1 MREVTHGRS
10 RDRKWGRGVPKK
22 EEKKRRERVCRVCCL
37 HRRRLSYVSLLISCC
52 LSDLVSLMNIHWE
65 RSITGCQLPVFCHIS
80 LLCCSR
86 CCSLAWAV
94 GRKSFQLPVF
104 HLLFLFLFFYSVTV
118 ARVVGNEGFQ
128 LPVFHLLFLFF
139 TLLLLLGLLAYSC
152 LCSIFCSF
160 FYSVT
165 VDCWQWKLPAACVPS
180 SVHFF
185 TVLLGLLAI
194 KTVNCLC
201 SVFSLFLHTV
211 TVARAVGNENCQL
224 HALCLLFLSL
234 LSCCCIARPIGNE
247 KLSTACAL
255 TSFPTWARPNDNI
268 ICGHLPQFCP
278 LFISSRCCCLP
289 RPVGNEDCQVPVF
302 CALVLSSHSY
312 CC

>member
-160 FYSVT
+160 FLQCY
-165 VDCWQWKLPAACVPS
+165 CW
-180 SVHFF
+180 
-185 TVLLGLLAI
+185 LLAV
-194 KTVNCLC
+194 KASSCLC
-201 SVFSLFLHTV
+201 SIFCSFFHC
-211 TVARAVGNENCQL
+211 VARPVGNQNCQL
-224 HALCLLFLSL
+224 PVFCL
-234 LSCCCIARPIGNE
+234 
-247 KLSTACAL
+247 
-255 TSFPTWARPNDNI
+255 
-268 ICGHLPQFCP
+268 
-278 LFISSRCCCLP
+278 LFISSHC
-289 RPVGNEDCQVPVF
+289 
-302 CALVLSSHSY
+302 Y
-312 CC
+312 CR